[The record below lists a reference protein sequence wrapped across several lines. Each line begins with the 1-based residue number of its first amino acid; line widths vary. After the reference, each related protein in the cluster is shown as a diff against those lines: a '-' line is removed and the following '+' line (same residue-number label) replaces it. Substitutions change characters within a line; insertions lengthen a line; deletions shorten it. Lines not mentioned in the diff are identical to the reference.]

1 MANTK
6 KIMAGAAAVLMLAG
20 CANDTR
26 GVSAV
31 YDGDGWS
38 VRTDTG
44 TLVLSLEDDGRGD
57 WGVSGASAGIEVES
71 NDPAEYTIRISKTGD
86 GSITLAR
93 EIARDNAPYLQTMT
107 VRYTA
112 DSDKNLYNV
121 DVTTDA
127 ANIVIANTRDPA
139 ASEETKKEK

>member
-57 WGVSGASAGIEVES
+57 WGVSGARAGIEVES
-71 NDPAEYTIRISKTGD
+71 NDPAEYTFLISKTGD
-86 GSITLAR
+86 GDITLAR
-93 EIARDNAPYLQTMT
+93 EITRDSAPYLQTMT

-112 DSDKNLYNV
+112 DSNKDLYNV
-121 DVTTDA
+121 DVTADTAD
-127 ANIVIANTRDPA
+127 IVIADNGNQEPEK
-139 ASEETKKEK
+139 EE

>member
-71 NDPAEYTIRISKTGD
+71 NDPAEYTFRISKTGD

-93 EIARDNAPYLQTMT
+93 EITRDNAPYLQTMT

-112 DSDKNLYNV
+112 DSNKDLYDV
-121 DVTTDA
+121 DVTTDSASIVA
-127 ANIVIANTRDPA
+127 ANPNDPTA
-139 ASEETKKEK
+139 VEEPEEEE